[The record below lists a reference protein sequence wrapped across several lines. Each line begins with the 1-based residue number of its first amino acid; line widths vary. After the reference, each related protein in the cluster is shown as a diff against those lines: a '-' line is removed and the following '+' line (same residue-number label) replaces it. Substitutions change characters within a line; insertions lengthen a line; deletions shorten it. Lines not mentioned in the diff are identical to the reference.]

1 MKCLDVQERR
11 QYPRIWFAAGCD
23 VRQVEV
29 ESGSQN
35 GMRDDPYLGLLVDV
49 VVATGQQAAALADE
63 GASPAAGVLQ
73 VHFAFAPPDD
83 GQPHLRGWK
92 LSGRGR

>member
-1 MKCLDVQERR
+1 MKCLDVQEHR

-35 GMRDDPYLGLLVDV
+35 AMQDDPYLGLLVDV
-49 VVATGQQAAALADE
+49 VVATWQEAAALPDE
-63 GASPAAGVLQ
+63 GARPVAGVL
-73 VHFAFAPPDD
+73 
-83 GQPHLRGWK
+83 
-92 LSGRGR
+92 